1 MSRYFLL
8 IFLILFAKN
17 MNSQVSTEQLVEDI
31 DQLYSLIITE
41 HVDPYWNNSKD
52 NFLKTI
58 KNAKEII
65 QKKETCD
72 ESCYVEIFKIVA
84 ALNESHSYVSSKSRY
99 KLFGY
104 LPITIKWFEDGLF
117 VVKTSTDYE
126 ELLGHKIISIN
137 GTDIKEV
144 FEKIK
149 LVIPHTNSSRIKK
162 YIGSYLHLPG
172 LLYGLGISDKSDEAK
187 FTLEKNGTQIRRLVK
202 NLSPED
208 EENTT
213 FKTIPG
219 GDTYFQ
225 RNLSDYYWFDYNSE
239 QKLVYFQYNRIG
251 NMESES
257 STAFANRLWAAVD
270 SVAVDKFVLDLRY
283 NGGGSFPYSL
293 KFIQGIVDRPKINK
307 RGKLFIITGYDT
319 FSAAITMVNQL
330 EQRTEAIIIGEYP
343 CASPSHPGDPENY
356 TLENSG
362 IEVSLS
368 SLYHPTVFMN
378 DKRNAT
384 ILDKHFQL
392 FWDDYNKGI
401 DPNIDF
407 ILNYKD
413 GNLPAKLSD
422 FPNIIG
428 TYEYSIIRNMQIK
441 EIDGKIY
448 LEIDGALFSP
458 LYADSAGIITTEIN
472 GLSLSMHDGYIVLN
486 FPDGKTE
493 KFYKIDS
500 STNSAIDYLYK
511 GDIANAENIYV
522 TIKKSDPDNIELQD
536 HQMSFLASIIYFD
549 LRNKPEV
556 DASSI
561 AKNILNLGIKLNKGK
576 APFCEFSL
584 RFY

>member
-1 MSRYFLL
+1 
-8 IFLILFAKN
+8 